1 MVQVEYLLLICRF
14 QLECIACGN
23 QWYAARDAVSMLT
36 IDTPSS
42 NQNVGT
48 VPSATAKF
56 EDVEKKLV
64 SPRASDTTV
73 STEIK
78 KTEAHMPVLEAQ
90 RSFGKLKRE
99 EKSEPEKNAK

>member
-1 MVQVEYLLLICRF
+1 MQVEYLLLICRF

-64 SPRASDTTV
+64 SPRASDTAV
-73 STEIK
+73 STETLK
-78 KTEAHMPVLEAQ
+78 KAEAHMPVLEAQ

-99 EKSEPEKNAK
+99 EKSEPEKNVE